1 MALYKNKN
9 LIILIGGQLV
19 SQIGDKLYMLALA
32 YMVLEKTKS
41 PGMMGVVLFCSL
53 FPATVLGAVAGVFI
67 DRHNKKWFI
76 VGADL
81 IRGSIVALV
90 AVAYYYNVL
99 DLQWIILVQI
109 LISICSAFFDPAIPA
124 IIPLIVEKKQLAKAN
139 SMTQFIQGF
148 SSIIG
153 PALAGIAVIAYG
165 YLFILIFNALSYL
178 ISGVVECFLSIG
190 PQISKTIAYSSI
202 KEDLVA
208 GFQYIKVDGKLLMIL
223 YVVAIIHFFVG
234 SLEVIFPVIAMELEG
249 NGVENLGYLKMGF
262 GIGMVAMAFG
272 TGIYGLKNKEEG
284 SLFSSLICIGFIFI
298 IISIAL
304 FSQVLTLP
312 VYLSLF
318 TIFGAS
324 ILIASISF
332 RTLLQK
338 NVEDEM
344 MGRVFGLVSSIGNIS
359 IPIATLVYG
368 VLFSYLEYKYLLIG
382 SGILLIIISSIAF
395 KKLQRPI
402 PLPVRI

>member
-1 MALYKNKN
+1 MELYKNKN

-90 AVAYYYNVL
+90 AVAYYYDVL
-99 DLQWIILVQI
+99 DLQWIILAQI

-153 PALAGIAVIAYG
+153 PALAGIAVIAFG

-178 ISGVVECFLSIG
+178 ISGVVECFLIIH

-202 KEDLVA
+202 KDDLVA

-262 GIGMVAMAFG
+262 GIGMVATAFG
-272 TGIYGLKNKEEG
+272 TGFYGLKNKEES
-284 SLFSSLICIGFIFI
+284 SLFSSLICVGFIFI
-298 IISIAL
+298 TISIAL
-304 FSQVLTLP
+304 FYQVLTLP

-318 TIFGAS
+318 TIFGAC

-368 VLFSYLEYKYLLIG
+368 ALFSYLEYKYLLIG

-395 KKLQRPI
+395 RKLQPPI
-402 PLPVRI
+402 SLPANI